1 MEEAPVITDDFKNAM
16 AQWVELKKQLTE
28 ARKDMKILNTREK
41 ELKTFIQG
49 YMKEEKIDKVNL
61 KKGKVSL
68 RTSKKRAPF
77 TKAAVQNGLV
87 AYFDGDETKA
97 ETVMNFIVD
106 GLEVNESN
114 SISLTGLAKKE
125 SE

>member
-1 MEEAPVITDDFKNAM
+1 MEEAPTITDDFKNEM
-16 AQWVELKKQLTE
+16 TQWVELKKQLTE
-28 ARKDMKILNTREK
+28 ARKDMKVLNTREK
-41 ELKTFIQG
+41 DLKQFIQG

-77 TKAAVQNGLV
+77 TKGAVQSGLV

-106 GLEVNESN
+106 NLDVNESN

>member
-1 MEEAPVITDDFKNAM
+1 MEDTTITNDFRTAM
-16 AQWVELKKQLTE
+16 SQWVELKKQLTE
-28 ARKDMKILNTREK
+28 ARKDMKVLNTREK

-77 TKAAVQNGLV
+77 TKKAVQTGLV
-87 AYFDGDETKA
+87 VYFDGDETKA

-106 GLEVNESN
+106 NLEVNESN
-114 SISLTGLAKKE
+114 SISLTGMAKQE
-125 SE
+125 TE

>member
-1 MEEAPVITDDFKNAM
+1 MEETPVITDDFKTSM

-77 TKAAVQNGLV
+77 TKSAVQTGLV
-87 AYFDGDETKA
+87 TYFDGDETKA

-106 GLEVNESN
+106 SLEVNESN

>member
-1 MEEAPVITDDFKNAM
+1 MEEAPVITNDFKAAM

-49 YMKEEKIDKVNL
+49 YMKDEKIDKVNL

-77 TKAAVQNGLV
+77 TKSAVQHGLV
-87 AYFDGDETKA
+87 SYFDGDETKA